1 MTIEQ
6 IMEAQRLLR
15 RSRKSLPEL
24 KGKVREACLAWA
36 ETSRKYG
43 VIPLSSTFSLGR

>member
-6 IMEAQRLLR
+6 IMECQKLLR

-24 KGKVREACLAWA
+24 KGKVKEACLGWA
-36 ETSRKYG
+36 EASRKYG
-43 VIPLSSTFSLGR
+43 VIPLSSNFSLGR